1 MTATWR
7 DVELAGSQGS
17 ITSVN
22 LNVPHTLS
30 NWGKGIVQR
39 TTDNGRLVAA
49 WIVLL
54 LSSVLLGFSA
64 YRFIMATKEAEDE
77 SNNYEEPLVAE
88 DGVTA

>member
-49 WIVLL
+49 LPLEAGQWKRID
-54 LSSVLLGFSA
+54 SA
-64 YRFIMATKEAEDE
+64 QDRAIWDATC
-77 SNNYEEPLVAE
+77 STL
-88 DGVTA
+88 